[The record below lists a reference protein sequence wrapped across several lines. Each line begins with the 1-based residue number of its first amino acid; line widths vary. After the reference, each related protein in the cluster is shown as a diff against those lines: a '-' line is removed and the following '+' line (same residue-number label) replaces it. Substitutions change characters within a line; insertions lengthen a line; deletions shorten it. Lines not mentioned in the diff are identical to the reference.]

1 METRKSMFKIVNKD
15 TRATSIDVFGI
26 LLVSLLLKVYDFNNL
41 VVSSITC
48 QFNVSKITHCNTV

>member
-1 METRKSMFKIVNKD
+1 METRKRMFKIVNKD

-26 LLVSLLLKVYDFNNL
+26 LLVSLLLKLYDFNNL

>member
-15 TRATSIDVFGI
+15 ATETSIDVFGI
-26 LLVSLLLKVYDFNNL
+26 VLVSLLLKVYDFNNL

-48 QFNVSKITHCNTV
+48 QFNVSKITHWNTI

>member
-1 METRKSMFKIVNKD
+1 METRKIMFKIVNKD

-26 LLVSLLLKVYDFNNL
+26 VLVSLLLKVYDFNNL

-48 QFNVSKITHCNTV
+48 QFNVSKITHWNTV